1 MASLFRS
8 IERSTPGSPPLAVR
22 LVLSS
27 ERVKCMRRT
36 GPARP
41 GLATPFSASASSS
54 RPGTTN
60 RVRVVRTWHPAWTSS
75 SSSSS
80 SSPSSVTR
88 LSRYRTAV
96 GVHSTEPMLYSVL
109 MTAPTRVHVGQ
120 QAFGSGPYLVGGSDL
135 RQEELF
141 LGVM

>member
-60 RVRVVRTWHPAWTSS
+60 RVRVMRTWHPAWTSS

-80 SSPSSVTR
+80 SSPSSATR

-96 GVHSTEPMLYSVL
+96 GVHSTEPNAVL
-109 MTAPTRVHVGQ
+109 RPDDGTHPRPCRSTGVWERPVFGWGVRPTPRRNFSWV
-120 QAFGSGPYLVGGSDL
+120 L
-135 RQEELF
+135 
-141 LGVM
+141 